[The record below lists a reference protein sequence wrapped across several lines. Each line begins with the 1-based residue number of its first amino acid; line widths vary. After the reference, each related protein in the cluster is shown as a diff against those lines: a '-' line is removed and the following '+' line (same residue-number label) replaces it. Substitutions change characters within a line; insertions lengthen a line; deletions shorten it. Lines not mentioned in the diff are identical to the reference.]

1 MKRIYLFILMI
12 MAMLFVL
19 PASDVQGFSN
29 DVQAQNVKIT
39 GNGVRL
45 RYGPGLDYGIY
56 CKLNKG
62 KILTYRYTDGDWY
75 CVRYNNMDL
84 YVSRDFAS
92 FTNSS
97 SNTRS
102 TAGRSYSQ
110 VIVQAKNLRVRTGPS
125 VNYPYLV
132 WTATGATVHLN
143 YGDVLPYLGE
153 VYNGFYKV
161 KFDGKVC
168 WIATQ
173 YARLR

>member
-1 MKRIYLFILMI
+1 MKRICLFILMI

-19 PASDVQGFSN
+19 PTSGVQGFAGEA
-29 DVQAQNVKIT
+29 QAQSVKIT

-45 RYGPGLDYGIY
+45 RYGPGLDYGVY
-56 CKLNKG
+56 CKFNKG

-92 FTNSS
+92 LTNV
-97 SNTRS
+97 S
-102 TAGRSYSQ
+102 TPRPAARSYSH

-143 YGDVLPYLGE
+143 YGDVLTYLGE
-153 VYNGFYKV
+153 VRNGFYKV
-161 KFDGKVC
+161 SFDGKVC

-173 YARLR
+173 YAKLR